1 MMKCN
6 LFLLPTLN
14 YSITCVHL
22 KGTTFSESKHF
33 TFSLKKIAAI
43 MPDIKPRCSKSSN
56 HSDPNSAE
64 APTCIPT
71 FNTKHMHQ
79 NVAEQQV
86 TKDKLHFKGECKC
99 FAELKHKYIKETAGV
114 EY

>member
-1 MMKCN
+1 
-6 LFLLPTLN
+6 
-14 YSITCVHL
+14 
-22 KGTTFSESKHF
+22 
-33 TFSLKKIAAI
+33 

-99 FAELKHKYIKETAGV
+99 FAELKHKYIKEPAGV
-114 EY
+114 EYWSDNLWNEGMGLYSSQTANSTPAKF